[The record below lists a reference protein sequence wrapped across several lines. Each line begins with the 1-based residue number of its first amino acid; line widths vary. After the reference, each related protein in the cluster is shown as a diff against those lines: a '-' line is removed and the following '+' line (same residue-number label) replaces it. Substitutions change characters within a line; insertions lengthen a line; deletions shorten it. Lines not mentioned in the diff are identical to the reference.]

1 MPMRSI
7 EEQTDRVRALESA
20 ALAKRAARKKALTR
34 CGSLAAALL
43 FVVGGV
49 AAIASRISGIR
60 KSEAPMS
67 NEPGVMTSDGF
78 YHFDSLNKPKNED
91 CEKYSEMT
99 SESMAEPDE
108 ELTDKWSTT
117 DEALPEA
124 VFGEVLEVQSGR
136 LLLRLTENREKDAF
150 GEKVWVVNGGA
161 GVYSAGQTVYCL
173 IHSVNFTENPPL
185 IYANEIYVK

>member
-34 CGSLAAALL
+34 YGSLAAALL
-43 FVVGGV
+43 LVVGGV
-49 AAIASRISGIR
+49 AAIAPRISGIR
-60 KSEAPMS
+60 KSEAPKS

-78 YHFDSLNKPKNED
+78 YHFDPSNKTTNED

-99 SESMAEPDE
+99 SEMAEKPDE
-108 ELTDKWSTT
+108 APTDKWSTT
-117 DEALPEA
+117 DEALLEA

-136 LLLRLTENREKDAF
+136 LLLRLTGNREKDAF

-161 GVYSAGQTVYCL
+161 GVCRVGQTVYCF
-173 IHSVNFTENPPL
+173 IHSVNFTDDLP
-185 IYANEIYVK
+185 EIHADTIDIK

>member
-43 FVVGGV
+43 LVVGGV
-49 AAIASRISGIR
+49 AAIAPRIAGIR

-78 YHFDSLNKPKNED
+78 YHFESSNKLKNED

-99 SESMAEPDE
+99 SESMAEAP
-108 ELTDKWSTT
+108 TDKWSTT

-136 LLLRLTENREKDAF
+136 LLLRLTGNREKDAF